1 MEKNNILIVEDDC
14 IIANDTKQMLM
25 SLGYNVIGI
34 ESTGKGAI
42 KKVEEIIPDLIL
54 MDIKLKGELDGV
66 QSAEQI
72 VKQLDVPVIY
82 LTALSNEKTLERAKI
97 TEPFGYLFKPFVQ
110 RELFSTIEI
119 ALCRYRLEEKLRK
132 SEEKYR
138 KLFEDSMDVIYSTDL
153 DGKIVDINQSG
164 LELFGFKK
172 DEITKLNVYITYTDP
187 DDRIKF
193 QKDITKNG
201 YVKNFKTKLIKND
214 GAKIDCLITASL
226 RKDHKQRIIGYHG
239 FMRDITE
246 KNLLEKNSEELLE
259 QIILE
264 NENIEKLNF
273 ELDQMN
279 VDLEL
284 KIIEHRNYMEDT
296 NGQ

>member
-1 MEKNNILIVEDDC
+1 MGKNNILIVEDDC

-54 MDIKLKGELDGV
+54 MDIKLKGELDGI
-66 QSAEQI
+66 QAAEQI

-82 LTALSNEKTLERAKI
+82 LTALSNEKTIERAKI

-119 ALCRYRLEEKLRK
+119 ALCRYKLEEKLRK

-138 KLFEDSMDVIYSTDL
+138 KLFEDSIDVIYSTDL

-172 DEITKLNVYITYTDP
+172 DEITKLNVYITYADP
-187 DDRIKF
+187 ADRIKF
-193 QKDITKNG
+193 QKDIAKNG

-239 FMRDITE
+239 FIRNITE
-246 KNLLEKNSEELLE
+246 QKLLEKNREELLE
-259 QIILE
+259 KIIFE
-264 NENIEKLNF
+264 NENLEKLNF

-279 VDLEL
+279 MKL
-284 KIIEHRNYMEDT
+284 KSEIIED
-296 NGQ
+296 